1 RALTPNRE
9 LLGMYGGSEVG
20 VGLLTCLQA
29 VPFQCKISVWVA
41 VPVRFQ
47 YHPTAQAS
55 LPDTALTPMSSAS
68 AKLGLGLLTF
78 DQAVPFQCKI
88 SVLNTPGLFWRP
100 TAQASLRAPALTPTR
115 TGLQLGATAAEAWPA
130 AGAATAAPVA
140 AIPPR
145 PTASTP
151 TATTRTTRL
160 LARPITPTSHVTRG
174 TALISPMHPATDT
187 RQLPG
192 T

>member
-1 RALTPNRE
+1 L
-9 LLGMYGGSEVG
+9 
-20 VGLLTCLQA
+20 GLLTYVQA
-29 VPFQCKISVWVA
+29 VPFQCKISVSVA

-68 AKLGLGLLTF
+68 LKLGLGLLTF

-88 SVLNTPGLFWRP
+88 SVLNTPVLFWRP
-100 TAQASLRAPALTPTR
+100 TAQASLPDTALTPNS
-115 TGLQLGATAAEAWPA
+115 TGVELRATPAGAWLVAGTAA
-130 AGAATAAPVA
+130 AAPVA
-140 AIPPR
+140 PIPPR

-151 TATTRTTRL
+151 TTTRMTTRL
-160 LARPITPTSHVTRG
+160 LAHPIAPSLLHVTRG
-174 TALISPMHPATDT
+174 TASVSPVHPAIDT